1 MNTYHTTTTTA
12 NTNTT
17 GTLNSSS
24 HHHNRPP
31 TGQASRKIRRSIRQ
45 ITTTSCTTTAAMND
59 TEMVLEQQHGHSH
72 GHTRRRRSRKST
84 MASISFAST
93 ALVLLLLLSLSTT
106 QPSYRQYVSSFQLYR
121 QQHHSQHY
129 PTTTPTISTTTTTP
143 YSYRRRQPQA
153 PRPSSTLVTTRQQ
166 TASLHAPSSSST
178 STLHSPFKILKPLVH
193 KDLNEL
199 EHLNEFNDDYD
210 DEVDEEFQLDKKR
223 GVLIDTNS
231 NIMSNIYEPAT
242 STSVQ
247 QRQQR
252 QSPLL
257 EDREAEYQRRRDEWA
272 HRYTRVQGLRD
283 AFGNN
288 KNGLWGDLDAKSTRR
303 LYKTLLP
310 NALCEL
316 IMDLDLAYVKPEDLA
331 PLAYK
336 ARKAAKLYARE
347 RCHLPTRIMAQ
358 LFDGLRALRTCGKF
372 QPQGL
377 TYSQI
382 WDKYQRLILEDVDD
396 TITEEEIVA
405 RTCLKIMERSCKTN
419 AGVDRLF
426 LKNYHHGHRHHDH
439 HFLHGSSSSK
449 RNSDLQKITQTLES
463 DVRKLLD
470 PFSEGQQQVCRA
482 RGRGSGSSSSSS
494 SAAGAACQRPHITP
508 QQYHALKHFALAR
521 RQQQLEAFAAA
532 ARYNSNNARA
542 KAAPSKQ

>member
-1 MNTYHTTTTTA
+1 
-12 NTNTT
+12 
-17 GTLNSSS
+17 
-24 HHHNRPP
+24 
-31 TGQASRKIRRSIRQ
+31 
-45 ITTTSCTTTAAMND
+45 
-59 TEMVLEQQHGHSH
+59 
-72 GHTRRRRSRKST
+72 
-84 MASISFAST
+84 MASISFASV
-93 ALVLLLLLSLSTT
+93 ASVLLMLLSLSAT
-106 QPSYRQYVSSFQLYR
+106 QPSYRLYVSSFQLYR
-121 QQHHSQHY
+121 QQHHSQHC
-129 PTTTPTISTTTTTP
+129 PTISTRSSTSSPP
-143 YSYRRRQPQA
+143 YSYRRRPEA

-166 TASLHAPSSSST
+166 TASLHAPSSSSSSSST
-178 STLHSPFKILKPLVH
+178 SHSPFKILNPLVH

-199 EHLNEFNDDYD
+199 EHFNGFKDDYD
-210 DEVDEEFQLDKKR
+210 VDVDDEEFQLEKKKR
-223 GVLIDTNS
+223 SLLINTNS
-231 NIMSNIYEPAT
+231 NINNNIYEPAT

-247 QRQQR
+247 QQRQQQ

-358 LFDGLRALRTCGKF
+358 LFDGLRALRTYGKF

-419 AGVDRLF
+419 AGIDRLF
-426 LKNYHHGHRHHDH
+426 LKNHHHGHHH
-439 HFLHGSSSSK
+439 LHDGSSSSSTSSK

-494 SAAGAACQRPHITP
+494 SAAATCQRPHITP

-532 ARYNSNNARA
+532 ARYNNNNNARA

>member
-1 MNTYHTTTTTA
+1 MNVYDTTTTTNA
-12 NTNTT
+12 TAIA
-17 GTLNSSS
+17 TLNDS
-24 HHHNRPP
+24 NRRP
-31 TGQASRKIRRSIRQ
+31 TAANRNNDRRKRRR
-45 ITTTSCTTTAAMND
+45 TTTTASLEDN
-59 TEMVLEQQHGHSH
+59 EMGLGQQLQPSCYHRPSRA
-72 GHTRRRRSRKST
+72 RRRTRGGST
-84 MASISFAST
+84 MPFLSFSAVAS
-93 ALVLLLLLSLSTT
+93 VLLLLVLS
-106 QPSYRQYVSSFQLYR
+106 PSNYYQYGVSSFQMYK
-121 QQHHSQHY
+121 
-129 PTTTPTISTTTTTP
+129 TTRS
-143 YSYRRRQPQA
+143 SSSSS
-153 PRPSSTLVTTRQQ
+153 RPSSTLVTTRQQ
-166 TASLHAPSSSST
+166 TASLHAPSSPA
-178 STLHSPFKILKPLVH
+178 SPFKILKQHQLVQ
-193 KDLNEL
+193 KDLN
-199 EHLNEFNDDYD
+199 N
-210 DEVDEEFQLDKKR
+210 
-223 GVLIDTNS
+223 
-231 NIMSNIYEPAT
+231 NININNIYEPET
-242 STSVQ
+242 STALSEQ
-247 QRQQR
+247 QQQNSSKLQL
-252 QSPLL
+252 QSKTPLV

-288 KNGLWGDLDAKSTRR
+288 KNKLWGDLDAGSTRR

-358 LFDGLRALRTCGKF
+358 LFDGFRALRTYGKF

-382 WDKYQRLILEDVDD
+382 WDKYRRLILEDVDD
-396 TITEEEIVA
+396 SITEEEIVA

-419 AGVDRLF
+419 AGVDKLF
-426 LKNYHHGHRHHDH
+426 LNKNHHHPH
-439 HFLHGSSSSK
+439 LHGSSSSSNHK

-482 RGRGSGSSSSSS
+482 RGRGSSGSSLS
-494 SAAGAACQRPHITP
+494 GACQRPHITP

-521 RQQQLEAFAAA
+521 RQQQLEDFAAA
-532 ARYNSNNARA
+532 AAASA
-542 KAAPSKQ
+542 KVQQ